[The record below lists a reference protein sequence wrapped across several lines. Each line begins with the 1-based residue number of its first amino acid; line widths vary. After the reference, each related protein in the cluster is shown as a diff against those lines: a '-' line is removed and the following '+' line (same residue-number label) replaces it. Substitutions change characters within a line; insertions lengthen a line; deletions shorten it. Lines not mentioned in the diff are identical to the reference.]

1 MRIVFLR
8 TFPRAIQAVP
18 SYLASFNKV
27 LLHEDYIGIIGWISM
42 LCDIKPRTE
51 FRLTKILP
59 FECTEMLNSLWFYMP
74 PTPSPPPPPL
84 LPRHYKYVII
94 ILIFK
99 E

>member
-51 FRLTKILP
+51 FRLTKVLP
-59 FECTEMLNSLWFYMP
+59 FECTRVYRNVEQPLVLYAPHSFSS
-74 PTPSPPPPPL
+74 PTTPPPPSL
-84 LPRHYKYVII
+84 
-94 ILIFK
+94 
-99 E
+99 